1 MALGV
6 RTKLTGGEA
15 LARALERAHPSSQR
29 IAGDVLRK
37 LALHTAKIAA
47 EDKIKRGGVRKF
59 AFGVGVSKP
68 LPNKLT
74 SRTGTGRRSIGVNLA
89 PLPNA
94 AEVGSDLE
102 YMAVH
107 EAGGRINIPRKFV
120 KAHFRTVA
128 FGRKVGRFRVGGFY
142 VNPHKANYPR
152 RPWLEPAVDDVLRE
166 APRIAARIWEGEIK

>member
-47 EDKIKRGGVRKF
+47 EDKIKRGGKSP
-59 AFGVGVSKP
+59 A